1 VGRDRLGRQL
11 NLHRLLSDVFG
22 GLLGLV
28 GVSVLGNRGG
38 GPAEEEGAQ
47 TKGA

>member
-1 VGRDRLGRQL
+1 
-11 NLHRLLSDVFG
+11 
-22 GLLGLV
+22 V
-28 GVSVLGNRGG
+28 GVNVLGDCGG